1 MVAFRVCEFYL
12 NLEKKGSSSL
22 SPWRHLSETGY
33 FTCSWGLGW
42 VDTEGTRTHAAECPR
57 REPAE
62 PFLWCLGLRGGWEE
76 QEGPN
81 VSGFSIKHQDG
92 NDSVLNNRFKVFS
105 QTQNLY
111 LGWIWKITNSTPTV
125 QDPSVRSLW
134 LHPDCSAFTVSYLD
148 WPLEPLETSPRT
160 PESSEAEHCLFPFC
174 RSSPH
179 GPVPSRKGRGEQL
192 GSWTHARSG
201 DRFGGREQCLPRWLS
216 GKESACQCRRLG
228 FHPWIRKIPWRRKWQ
243 PTPVFLPK
251 KSHGQRS
258 LAGYN
263 PWSHRVR
270 HDWLSTHACN
280 NRERSKENRGERNI
294 QWRIGRLKTK
304 IQAPWVPS
312 EVLIN
317 LSQRERMSPTHS
329 TTCWKSLLREKHVDF
344 EMTPITIE
352 HLFYQRP

>member
-1 MVAFRVCEFYL
+1 MILCLINDLKCSARHRTYIWVGYERSPIQPQLCKTLQWEAC
-12 NLEKKGSSSL
+12 GSTQTAQHSQCPTWTDPWSLWKHPPGPL
-22 SPWRHLSETGY
+22 SPLKLS
-33 FTCSWGLGW
+33 S
-42 VDTEGTRTHAAECPR
+42 
-57 REPAE
+57 
-62 PFLWCLGLRGGWEE
+62 
-76 QEGPN
+76 
-81 VSGFSIKHQDG
+81 
-92 NDSVLNNRFKVFS
+92 
-105 QTQNLY
+105 
-111 LGWIWKITNSTPTV
+111 
-125 QDPSVRSLW
+125 
-134 LHPDCSAFTVSYLD
+134 
-148 WPLEPLETSPRT
+148 
-160 PESSEAEHCLFPFC
+160 LFPFC

-192 GSWTHARSG
+192 GSWTQARSG

-270 HDWLSTHACN
+270 HNWLSTHACN

-317 LSQRERMSPTHS
+317 LPQRERMSPTHS